1 MAVEEEEDGKA
12 VEEEEKESGMDRLG
26 NCGARGWER
35 NRRSIG
41 EGRDENRIIRIE
53 RSSKDF
59 EKNKKNKEEMVEEE
73 SLRTFERDDETY
85 PESGWIDRAEKACTA
100 PSLWLA
106 ELTRMMARRQ
116 GTR

>member
-1 MAVEEEEDGKA
+1 M
-12 VEEEEKESGMDRLG
+12 
-26 NCGARGWER
+26 R

-59 EKNKKNKEEMVEEE
+59 EKNKKNKEEVVEEE

-85 PESGWIDRAEKACTA
+85 PESG
-100 PSLWLA
+100 
-106 ELTRMMARRQ
+106 
-116 GTR
+116 